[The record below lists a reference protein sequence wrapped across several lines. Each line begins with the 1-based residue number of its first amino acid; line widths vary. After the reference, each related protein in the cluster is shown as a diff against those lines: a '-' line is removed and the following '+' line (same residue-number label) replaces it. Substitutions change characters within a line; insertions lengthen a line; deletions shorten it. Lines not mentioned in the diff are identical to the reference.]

1 MIKKEK
7 YESKT
12 KQYMH
17 KKNESISCLFDTKD
31 GKLSDEE
38 YNKNKNLV
46 NKEYTY
52 Q

>member
-1 MIKKEK
+1 MKV
-7 YESKT
+7 
-12 KQYMH
+12 KQNNICK